1 MQFLFIDGYPT
12 ILAPTDFGIGGGAYF
27 QLLSTLCKLAQAA
40 IQKSIDEFQIK
51 TFLSAQAISEF
62 QFLSRMTDITSQF
75 ESNTAS
81 RFSHAIQLVRDFVH
95 GNTFVSS
102 YAFNWYFWLDDIQA
116 QKTILASPAI
126 KRKQCSE
133 IVTTLLPLISFVT
146 GVSPDLLPLP
156 IQALNSLLP
165 KLKKLL
171 GNEITEY
178 KPVGQCGFIRS
189 LMSFNEL
196 NNEDGYDWM
205 ITCKSNC
212 VKLDRET
219 NTEKFIVVISKK
231 LIESFGPSTTTI
243 TNASII
249 NHNMEKY
256 ISSLK
261 SCDIIPMFHY
271 DQTVTQSL
279 KKWRHGLIL
288 NH

>member
-51 TFLSAQAISEF
+51 TFLSAQAISEI

-126 KRKQCSE
+126 
-133 IVTTLLPLISFVT
+133 
-146 GVSPDLLPLP
+146 
-156 IQALNSLLP
+156 
-165 KLKKLL
+165 
-171 GNEITEY
+171 
-178 KPVGQCGFIRS
+178 
-189 LMSFNEL
+189 
-196 NNEDGYDWM
+196 
-205 ITCKSNC
+205 
-212 VKLDRET
+212 
-219 NTEKFIVVISKK
+219 
-231 LIESFGPSTTTI
+231 
-243 TNASII
+243 
-249 NHNMEKY
+249 
-256 ISSLK
+256 
-261 SCDIIPMFHY
+261 
-271 DQTVTQSL
+271 
-279 KKWRHGLIL
+279 
-288 NH
+288 

>member
-1 MQFLFIDGYPT
+1 MFRNRYDT
-12 ILAPTDFGIGGGAYF
+12 T
-27 QLLSTLCKLAQAA
+27 A
-40 IQKSIDEFQIK
+40 I
-51 TFLSAQAISEF
+51 
-62 QFLSRMTDITSQF
+62 
-75 ESNTAS
+75 
-81 RFSHAIQLVRDFVH
+81 DFVR
-95 GNTFVSS
+95 
-102 YAFNWYFWLDDIQA
+102 NWCI
-116 QKTILASPAI
+116 TRP
-126 KRKQCSE
+126 
-133 IVTTLLPLISFVT
+133 T
-146 GVSPDLLPLP
+146 P
-156 IQALNSLLP
+156 IAHSSLLP

-171 GNEITEY
+171 GNEIAEY

-271 DQTVTQSL
+271 DQTATQ
-279 KKWRHGLIL
+279 
-288 NH
+288 